1 MATLYEINAAILD
14 CVDLETG
21 EIIDI
26 ERLNELQMERE
37 QKIENVALW
46 YKNLLSDAAQ
56 YAAEEAAFKK
66 KKQQAQAQAERAKAY
81 LLDALQGEKYK
92 SARVNI
98 TFRNSSRVIV
108 DDVLNLPPRFV
119 RFADPEPNK
128 TAIAD
133 AIKNGEKI
141 NGAHIESNLSMIIK

>member
-21 EIIDI
+21 EIIDV
-26 ERLNELQMERE
+26 EKLHALQMERD

-56 YAAEEAAFKK
+56 YAAEEARFKE
-66 KKQQAQAQAERAKAY
+66 KKQRAHAQADRAKAY
-81 LLDALQGEKYK
+81 LLDALQGDKYK
-92 SARVNI
+92 SRRVSI
-98 TFRNSSRVIV
+98 HYTTSSRVVV

-119 RFADPEPNK
+119 RFAEPEPNK
-128 TAIAD
+128 TEIAA
-133 AIKNGEKI
+133 AIKNGEEVI
-141 NGAHIESNLSMIIK
+141 GAHIESSQSIVIK

>member
-1 MATLYEINAAILD
+1 MASLYDIDAAILA

-21 EIIDI
+21 EILD
-26 ERLNELQMERE
+26 EELLQALQLERE

-56 YAAEEAAFKK
+56 YAAEEAAFKQ
-66 KKQQAQAQAERAKAY
+66 KKQKAQAQAEKLKAW
-81 LLDALQGEKYK
+81 LQDALQGDKYK
-92 SARVNI
+92 SARVSI
-98 TFRNSSRVIV
+98 HYTTSSRVIV

-128 TAIAD
+128 TEIAA
-133 AIKNGEKI
+133 AIKNGEEVS
-141 NGAHIESNLSMIIK
+141 GARIERSASMIIK

>member
-1 MATLYEINAAILD
+1 MATLYEIDAAILA

-21 EIIDI
+21 EIIDA
-26 ERLNELQMERE
+26 EQLQALQMERE

-81 LLDALQGEKYK
+81 LQDALQGEKYK

-98 TFRNSSRVIV
+98 SFRSCPRVIV

-128 TAIAD
+128 TEIAA
-133 AIKNGEKI
+133 AIKAGEEV
-141 NGAHIESNLSMIIK
+141 NGARIESSVSMIIK

>member
-1 MATLYEINAAILD
+1 MANLYEINAAILD

-26 ERLNELQMERE
+26 EQLQALQIERE
-37 QKIENVALW
+37 QKIEDVALW

-66 KKQQAQAQAERAKAY
+66 KKLVAQAKAERLKAY
-81 LLDALQGEKYK
+81 LQDALQGGKYK
-92 SARVNI
+92 STRVSI
-98 TFRNSSRVIV
+98 SYRTTPRVVV

-119 RFADPEPNK
+119 RFAAPEPNK
-128 TAIAD
+128 TEIAA
-133 AIKNGEKI
+133 AIKAGEI
-141 NGAHIESNLSMIIK
+141 VNGAHMESSESMIIK

>member
-1 MATLYEINAAILD
+1 MANLYEINAAILS

-26 ERLNELQMERE
+26 DQLHELQMERE

-46 YKNLLSDAAQ
+46 YKNLLSDATQ

-66 KKQQAQAQAERAKAY
+66 KKQQAQAQAERVKAY

-92 SARVNI
+92 SARVSVSY
-98 TFRNSSRVIV
+98 RNSPRVVV

-128 TAIAD
+128 TEIAA
-133 AIKNGEKI
+133 AIKNGEEV
-141 NGAHIESNLSMIIK
+141 NGAHVESSLSIIIK

>member
-1 MATLYEINAAILD
+1 MATLYEIDAAILA
-14 CVDLETG
+14 CIDLETG
-21 EIIDI
+21 EIID
-26 ERLNELQMERE
+26 EEQLAALQMERG

-66 KKQQAQAQAERAKAY
+66 KKQNAQAQAERLKAY
-81 LLDALQGEKYK
+81 LLDALQGESYK
-92 SARVNI
+92 STRVSVS
-98 TFRNSSRVIV
+98 FRSSSRVIV

-128 TAIAD
+128 TEIMA
-133 AIKNGEKI
+133 AIKNGEEV
-141 NGAHIESNLSMIIK
+141 NGARIESSQSIIIK

>member
-1 MATLYEINAAILD
+1 MATLYEINAAMLD

-26 ERLNELQMERE
+26 EQLQALQLERE

-46 YKNLLSDAAQ
+46 YKNLLSDAEQ
-56 YAAEEAAFKK
+56 YAAEEAAFKEK
-66 KKQQAQAQAERAKAY
+66 KRRAQAQAERLKQY
-81 LLDALQGEKYK
+81 LLDALGGEKYK
-92 SARVNI
+92 TTRVSI
-98 TFRNSSRVIV
+98 SYRNTPRVVV

-128 TAIAD
+128 TEIAA
-133 AIKNGEKI
+133 AIKAGEDVY
-141 NGAHIESNLSMIIK
+141 GARLETNQSIIIK

>member
-1 MATLYEINAAILD
+1 MANLYEINAAILD

-21 EIIDI
+21 EIIDLDQLHALQL
-26 ERLNELQMERE
+26 ERD

-46 YKNLLSDAAQ
+46 YKNLISDAAQ

-66 KKQQAQAQAERAKAY
+66 KKQAAEAKAERLKEY
-81 LLDALQGEKYK
+81 LRDALQGDKHK
-92 SARVNI
+92 STRVNI
-98 TFRNSSRVIV
+98 YYTTKPRVVV

-128 TAIAD
+128 TAIAA
-133 AIKNGEKI
+133 AIKNGEEV
-141 NGAHIESNLSMIIK
+141 NGAHMESNVSMIIK

>member
-1 MATLYEINAAILD
+1 MANLYEINAAILS

-21 EIIDI
+21 EIIDV
-26 ERLNELQMERE
+26 EQLHALQMERE

-56 YAAEEAAFKK
+56 YAAEEAAFKE
-66 KKQQAQAQAERAKAY
+66 KKQKAKAQAERVKAY

-92 SARVNI
+92 STRVSISYTTSN
-98 TFRNSSRVIV
+98 RVIV

-119 RFADPEPNK
+119 RFAEPEPNK
-128 TAIAD
+128 TEIAA
-133 AIKNGEKI
+133 AIKNGEEV
-141 NGAHIESNLSMIIK
+141 NGAHIERNQSIVIK

>member
-1 MATLYEINAAILD
+1 MASLYEINAAILA

-26 ERLNELQMERE
+26 ERLHELQMERE

-56 YAAEEAAFKK
+56 YAAEEIAFRT
-66 KKQQAQAQAERAKAY
+66 KKQRAQAQAERAKAY

-92 SARVNI
+92 STRVNI
-98 TFRNSSRVIV
+98 TFRKSSSVVV

-119 RFADPEPNK
+119 RFAEPEPQK
-128 TAIAD
+128 MKIMA
-133 AIKNGEKI
+133 AIKNGEEV

>member
-1 MATLYEINAAILD
+1 MANLYEINAAILS

-26 ERLNELQMERE
+26 DQLHELQMERE

-66 KKQQAQAQAERAKAY
+66 KKQQAQAQAERVKAY

-92 SARVNI
+92 SARVSI
-98 TFRNSSRVIV
+98 HYSRSSRVVV

-119 RFADPEPNK
+119 RFAEPEPNK
-128 TAIAD
+128 TEIAA
-133 AIKNGEKI
+133 AIKNGEEV
-141 NGAHIESNLSMIIK
+141 NGAHLESSQSIIIK